1 MSLDATERALRAE
14 KWAIARQRVAV
25 GTAAR
30 TTLARLEVAEA
41 SASQLHDQRLTRRAA
56 ALTQLAT
63 AIGLPTD
70 GLAAIHLAPSA
81 DSPAFAPDW
90 PSLHRTVLFDRLDLA
105 EALSTYAEADAIWRE
120 QVASRWPDLTLGP
133 GFAFDRGEHKW
144 TLAVSGELPI
154 GGRLDATTTAAQAR
168 RSAAAQHVIAVQAQ
182 ALGRLAQIRTDWEGA
197 QMSIA
202 TTDTAVAAQA
212 RLVAAVERRWRAGL
226 TPREDWI
233 DAQLELIVQQQSRQD
248 ATAQRF
254 AIVDAL
260 ETTVQRPLWPPSS
273 SATSIKH
280 TMILR
285 IRMPLQRVKPQWLM
299 LALLLSAC
307 GRAPAP
313 EPASPAPKPGA
324 EDDMTL
330 MLSAGD
336 AARIGV
342 TTAAMTVAEYRS
354 SVAAVAIV
362 VDPQALFP
370 LLAEQTSAASARSAS
385 AANLSRVEAL
395 FAEDGNASEQELDAA
410 RVQRLQDDA
419 RYTAVR
425 RQLQSHWG
433 ERFVGGD
440 VAALADRLAEGRLA
454 LIRIEFLDTVAGPVH
469 WQGHPLRLA
478 SSPTPDDPVGL
489 DRA

>member
-1 MSLDATERALRAE
+1 MTAFSLGLTEAAARREITRNSRDSDPVLTSDARYRAPTIEDIHSMTRANRPEGDSDRRSGSATVKLRRRCAQAFWAGCCVLALSGCASVPSVTIDLQANVDRIENNTLDDASVHAALVAAGLPAMSPNDEWSLDALVVAAWQFRPELAEARALRSAAAADVDATKSRPSPLVSLIPELVRHASGSSPWTIAAAMSFIVANPSRREAQVDRAFAAAQRTIWQQARVAWQIASEIRTASGRLTLAEHALSLDATERALRAE

-226 TPREDWI
+226 TPRED
-233 DAQLELIVQQQSRQD
+233 
-248 ATAQRF
+248 
-254 AIVDAL
+254 
-260 ETTVQRPLWPPSS
+260 
-273 SATSIKH
+273 
-280 TMILR
+280 
-285 IRMPLQRVKPQWLM
+285 
-299 LALLLSAC
+299 
-307 GRAPAP
+307 
-313 EPASPAPKPGA
+313 
-324 EDDMTL
+324 
-330 MLSAGD
+330 
-336 AARIGV
+336 
-342 TTAAMTVAEYRS
+342 
-354 SVAAVAIV
+354 
-362 VDPQALFP
+362 
-370 LLAEQTSAASARSAS
+370 
-385 AANLSRVEAL
+385 
-395 FAEDGNASEQELDAA
+395 
-410 RVQRLQDDA
+410 
-419 RYTAVR
+419 
-425 RQLQSHWG
+425 
-433 ERFVGGD
+433 
-440 VAALADRLAEGRLA
+440 
-454 LIRIEFLDTVAGPVH
+454 
-469 WQGHPLRLA
+469 
-478 SSPTPDDPVGL
+478 
-489 DRA
+489 